1 MLMRVLI
8 SQRKV
13 SDQCRKLLY
22 TLLIVMVFEGILRK
36 ALLPL
41 SMVIFFMKDM
51 LCVASIVVLWKS
63 HLPSA
68 LVSLKSTWV
77 KMFFLFIPLLY
88 STGFKDPIL
97 AFFAFKQY
105 LLYVVIGGLVVMS
118 FPLRETEA
126 FRRFLFVAAL
136 MLVPTTIVALLQNA
150 LPASHWL
157 NTSIGGDSLEAFS
170 AAGYL
175 RVGSTFS
182 FTAQY
187 SWFLNAES
195 FLLATSFFMQPAFDS
210 KLGKLVKPF
219 IYGVLL
225 LMLAVSAFV
234 TGGRTAVLGCGGTLA
249 VGMALISIK
258 RPQWFLS
265 KGLLIIGMALFSLG
279 TLRVSQPQYFLA
291 YEERSSDDEGAG
303 AATNKEKLAG
313 RISNSFTEWTD
324 WFWDQD
330 AASMLLGNGLGVMS
344 NGANQLSSYAANIRN
359 TGYWTEG
366 DVSTTFW
373 EGGLYLAVLW
383 YGFRLLMVLLCLRL
397 WYSIKDQTLAAAAS
411 VPLGYVIIHGFVAQL
426 GMQPPLSIWWWLA
439 IGIIFSLHSLYL
451 YQRANVRKPKP
462 ATL

>member
-1 MLMRVLI
+1 MHILI

-13 SDQCRKLLY
+13 STRCRQLLY
-22 TLLIVMVFEGILRK
+22 ALMTVMVFEGILRK
-36 ALLPL
+36 LLLPL
-41 SMVIFFMKDM
+41 SMVIFFMKDL
-51 LCVASIVVLWKS
+51 LCIASIVVLWKS
-63 HLPSA
+63 QLPSA

-77 KMFFLFIPLLY
+77 KMAFLFIPLLY
-88 STGFKDPIL
+88 FTGFKDPIL

-105 LLYVVIGGLVVMS
+105 LLYAVIAGLVVMS
-118 FPLRETEA
+118 FPLREPEA
-126 FRRFLFVAAL
+126 LRRFLFFAAL
-136 MLVPTTIVALLQNA
+136 MLVPTTVVALLQNA

-157 NTSIGGDSLEAFS
+157 NTSIGGESLEAFS

-187 SWFLNAES
+187 SWFLNAEA

-210 KLGKLVKPF
+210 KIGKLIKPF

-249 VGMALISIK
+249 IGMALISIK

-265 KGLLIIGMALFSLG
+265 KGLVIIGVAIFSLG
-279 TLRVSQPQYFLA
+279 ALRVAQPQYFSA

-303 AATNKEKLAG
+303 AATNNEKVAG
-313 RISNSFTEWTD
+313 RIGNGFTEWTT

-330 AASMLLGNGLGVMS
+330 VPAMVLGNGLGIMS
-344 NGANQLSSYAANIRN
+344 NGANQLSSYAASIRN

-373 EGGLYLAVLW
+373 EGGLYLAFLW
-383 YGFRLLMVLLCLRL
+383 YGFRLMMIALCFRL
-397 WYSIKDQTLAAAAS
+397 WYAIKDQTLAAAAS
-411 VPLGYVIIHGFVAQL
+411 VPLAYVLIHGLVAQL

-439 IGIIFSLHSLYL
+439 IGIILSLHSLYQ
-451 YQRANVRKPKP
+451 YQRLSAKKPQL
-462 ATL
+462 AIHEG

>member
-1 MLMRVLI
+1 MRILI

-13 SDQCRKLLY
+13 SDRCRQLLY
-22 TLLIVMVFEGILRK
+22 ALLTVMVFEGILRK
-36 ALLPL
+36 LLLPL
-41 SMVIFFMKDM
+41 SMVIFFMKDL
-51 LCVASIVVLWKS
+51 LCLASIVVLWKS
-63 HLPSA
+63 HLPSTIA
-68 LVSLKSTWV
+68 NLKATWL

-88 STGFKDPIL
+88 FTGFKDPIL

-105 LLYVVIGGLVVMS
+105 LLYVVIGGLVVMA

-126 FRRFLFVAAL
+126 FRRFLFFAAL
-136 MLVPTTIVALLQNA
+136 MLVPTTIVALLQNS

-157 NTSIGGDSLEAFS
+157 NTSIGGESLEAFS

-210 KLGKLVKPF
+210 KLGKIIKPF

-249 VGMALISIK
+249 VGMALISFK
-258 RPQWFLS
+258 RPKWFLS
-265 KGLLIIGMALFSLG
+265 KGLLIIGVAIVSLG
-279 TLRVSQPQYFLA
+279 ALRVAQPQYFLA
-291 YEERSSDDEGAG
+291 YEERSTDDSGAG
-303 AATNKEKLAG
+303 AATNNEKVAS
-313 RISNSFTEWTD
+313 RISDGFTGWTD

-330 AASMLLGNGLGVMS
+330 VPAMVLGNGLGIMS
-344 NGANQLSSYAANIRN
+344 NGANQLSSYAAYIRN

-373 EGGLYLAVLW
+373 EGGLYLAIIW
-383 YGFRLLMVLLCLRL
+383 YGFRLTTILLCFRL
-397 WYSIKDQTLAAAAS
+397 WYAIKDQTLAAAAS
-411 VPLGYVIIHGFVAQL
+411 VPLGYVIIHGLIAQL

-439 IGIIFSLHSLYL
+439 IGIIFSLHNLYC

>member
-1 MLMRVLI
+1 MRVLI

-22 TLLIVMVFEGILRK
+22 ALLIVMVFEGILRK
-36 ALLPL
+36 LLLPL
-41 SMVIFFMKDM
+41 SMVIFFMKDL

-63 HLPSA
+63 HLPSTI
-68 LVSLKSTWV
+68 VNLKATWL

-88 STGFKDPIL
+88 FTGFKDPIL

-105 LLYVVIGGLVVMS
+105 LLYVVIAGLVVMS

-157 NTSIGGDSLEAFS
+157 NTSIGGESLEAFS

-195 FLLATSFFMQPAFDS
+195 FLLASSFFMQPAFDS
-210 KLGKLVKPF
+210 KVGKIIKPF

-265 KGLLIIGMALFSLG
+265 KGLLIIGVGLVGLG
-279 TLRVSQPQYFLA
+279 ALRVAQPQYFLA
-291 YEERSSDDEGAG
+291 FEERSADDTGAG
-303 AATNKEKLAG
+303 AATNNEKLAG
-313 RISNSFTEWTD
+313 RITNGFTEWTD

-330 AASMLLGNGLGVMS
+330 APAMVLGNGLGVMS

-373 EGGLYLAVLW
+373 EGGLYLAFLW
-383 YGFRLLMVLLCLRL
+383 YGFRLTMIALCFRF

-411 VPLGYVIIHGFVAQL
+411 VPLGYVIIHGLVAQL

-439 IGIIFSLHSLYL
+439 IGIIFSLHSLYF
-451 YQRANVRKPKP
+451 YQRANVRKPNP

>member
-1 MLMRVLI
+1 MHVLI
-8 SQRKV
+8 SQRKA
-13 SDQCRKLLY
+13 SSQCRKLLY
-22 TLLIVMVFEGILRK
+22 ALMTVMVFEGILRK
-36 ALLPL
+36 LLLPL
-41 SMVIFFMKDM
+41 SMVIFFAKDL

-63 HLPSA
+63 YLPSA
-68 LVSLKSTWV
+68 LVSLKSTWI

-88 STGFKDPIL
+88 FTGFKDPIL

-105 LLYVVIGGLVVMS
+105 LLYVVIAGLVVMS
-118 FPLRETEA
+118 FPLRETDA
-126 FRRFLFVAAL
+126 FRRFLFFAAL
-136 MLVPTTIVALLQNA
+136 MLVPTTVVALLQNA

-157 NTSIGGDSLEAFS
+157 NTSVGGESLEAFS

-195 FLLATSFFMQPAFDS
+195 FLLASSFFMQPAFDS
-210 KLGKLVKPF
+210 KIGKIITPF
-219 IYGVLL
+219 IYGALL

-265 KGLLIIGMALFSLG
+265 KGLVIIAVAFFSLG
-279 TLRVSQPQYFLA
+279 ALRVAQPQYFLA
-291 YEERSSDDEGAG
+291 YEERSTNDPSAG
-303 AATNKEKLAG
+303 AVANNAQVAG
-313 RISNSFTEWTD
+313 RISEGFTGWTV

-330 AASMLLGNGLGVMS
+330 VPAMVLGNGLGVMS
-344 NGANQLSSYAANIRN
+344 NGANQLSSYAARIRN
-359 TGYWTEG
+359 SGFWTEG
-366 DVSTTFW
+366 DVPTTFW
-373 EGGLYLAVLW
+373 EGGLYLAIIW
-383 YGFRLLMVLLCLRL
+383 YGFRILIVVLCFRL

-411 VPLGYVIIHGFVAQL
+411 VPLGYVIIHGLIAQL

-439 IGIIFSLHSLYL
+439 IGIIFLLHSFYY
-451 YQRANVRKPKP
+451 YQQAISRKPKP
-462 ATL
+462 ANL